1 MKPLPLTF
9 TANGFVHEQLQ
20 REGMLAI
27 YRRFKQGGGQEHFEV
42 VRIRS
47 HNGFKIPGTNK
58 VALPAETYPGN
69 EKWGSDGFTYPAIE
83 DARAKFE
90 ELKGAVTV

>member
-1 MKPLPLTF
+1 MKPLPQTF
-9 TANGFVHEQLQ
+9 TANGFVHEQLV
-20 REGMLAI
+20 REGNYAI

-69 EKWGSDGFTYPAIE
+69 EKWGVDGFMCPTIE
-83 DARAKFE
+83 LARAKFD